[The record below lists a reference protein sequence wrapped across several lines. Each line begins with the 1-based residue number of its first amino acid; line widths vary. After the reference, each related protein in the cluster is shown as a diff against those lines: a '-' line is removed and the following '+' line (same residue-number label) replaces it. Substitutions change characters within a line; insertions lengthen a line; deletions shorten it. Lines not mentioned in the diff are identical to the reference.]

1 MSTPILHVLKELLQK
16 DVVMVRSNHVSSEDV
31 LWSRNT
37 VLDYAMRVGD
47 FLKPVSSEQP
57 WPLPIET

>member
-1 MSTPILHVLKELLQK
+1 MSTPVLHVLKELLQN
-16 DVVMVRSNHVSSEDV
+16 DVVMVRSNHVSREDV

-37 VLDYAMRVGD
+37 VLDYAMRAGD

-57 WPLPIET
+57 WP